1 MKTDSICS
9 EKGGVCRLLMATD
22 KEGHTM
28 WAPGSSELYNR
39 IFGSSHRD
47 MFTFIHISIGLH
59 YTYTPKTVIDRQI

>member
-1 MKTDSICS
+1 
-9 EKGGVCRLLMATD
+9 MATD

-28 WAPGSSELYNR
+28 WAPGSSELYNRKRR

-59 YTYTPKTVIDRQI
+59 YTYTPKAVNYIDR